1 MLANVVAS
9 SSIVVISL
17 LFGVAL
23 LAAWRELG
31 LKRHAMLWALSFMA
45 AAVGHGLRISGGMF
59 PFLEIPFASYA
70 CHASVASF
78 TLLAWGFRQ
87 RAERPA
93 RFVFLFWGLTTIF
106 LVAVYEFGW
115 SEWRMASRMATAIAD
130 AVMVAVIVVTL
141 KPRNRAAEIVR
152 WLLAIYGIYVFAVAI
167 VAWLARP
174 GGEISGPLFIV
185 FLSIGT
191 PTGMIGTG
199 ILTMLIVAAD
209 LARDLKQQAMR
220 DPLTGL
226 YNRRGLEEQLQGF
239 AGRFVVVAADLD
251 HFKAINDRLGH
262 AAGDEVIAGF
272 ARHLRQKL
280 RREDIAARI
289 GGEEFVLVL
298 SDTEPAAAEA
308 LVEDIRRG
316 VPAALA
322 GAEIGSGTDMW
333 PIAGASTGAGNGPNT
348 FPSIETG
355 GVTASFGL
363 TVRRD
368 GEAFAVTLARAD
380 AALYRSKDAGRT
392 G

>member
-1 MLANVVAS
+1 
-9 SSIVVISL
+9 
-17 LFGVAL
+17 
-23 LAAWRELG
+23 
-31 LKRHAMLWALSFMA
+31 
-45 AAVGHGLRISGGMF
+45 LRISGGIF

-87 RAERPA
+87 RADKPA
-93 RFVFLFWGLTTIF
+93 RFVFLFWALTTIF
-106 LVAVYEFGW
+106 LVAVYEFDW

-130 AVMVAVIVVTL
+130 AVMVAVIVMTL
-141 KPRNRAAEIVR
+141 KPRNRAAETVR
-152 WLLAIYGIYVFAVAI
+152 WLLALYGSYVFAVAI

-226 YNRRGLEEQLQGF
+226 YNRRGLEEQLQAS
-239 AGRFVVVAADLD
+239 AGAYAVVAADLD

-272 ARHLRQKL
+272 ARHLAQNL
-280 RREDIAARI
+280 RKTDVAARI

-298 SDTEPAAAEA
+298 PQTTQEEA
-308 LVEDIRRG
+308 SAMVERIRLG

-322 GAEIGSGTDMW
+322 PAVDVT
-333 PIAGASTGAGNGPNT
+333 T
-348 FPSIETG
+348 

-363 TVRRD
+363 TLRR
-368 GEAFAVTLARAD
+368 GNEAFATTLARAD
-380 AALYRSKDAGRT
+380 AALNRSKDAGRNRLSVEA
-392 G
+392 